1 MLLRSF
7 FLKALFLKTK
17 DEKRETNGR
26 QKESSDFFRWFGSF
40 LLLLQNNPKLW
51 GRRVK
56 CLFEVLHKNIPPAPF
71 KGGDVTVCIVK
82 GGI

>member
-17 DEKRETNGR
+17 DERQMGR
-26 QKESSDFFRWFGSF
+26 KESSDFFRWFGSF

>member
-7 FLKALFLKTK
+7 FLKALFFKTK
-17 DEKRETNGR
+17 DERRETNGR

-51 GRRVK
+51 GRGERGI
-56 CLFEVLHKNIPPAPF
+56 LM
-71 KGGDVTVCIVK
+71 IVYNLIYEILYRK
-82 GGI
+82 T